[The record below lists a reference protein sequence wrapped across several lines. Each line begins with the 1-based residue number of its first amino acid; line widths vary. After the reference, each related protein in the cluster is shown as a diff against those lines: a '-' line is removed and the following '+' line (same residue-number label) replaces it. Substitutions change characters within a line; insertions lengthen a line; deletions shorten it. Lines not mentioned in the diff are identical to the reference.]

1 MDAPT
6 TPSKIATI
14 MLGGPDGPGA
24 DDPDQL
30 VAVAAGELFE
40 WAWLAAELADWL
52 DHAADTTRHDFTR
65 FFAGVRRPDQAAYFL
80 AHISER
86 IAALLAGDRGHP

>member
-1 MDAPT
+1 MDTNTA
-6 TPSKIATI
+6 SKTATI
-14 MLGGPDGPGA
+14 LLHGEGA

-30 VAVAAGELFE
+30 VPVTAGELFE

-52 DHAADTTRHDFTR
+52 DHAAEATRHDFHR
-65 FFAGVRRPDQAAYFL
+65 FFAGLRGTDKTAYFL

-86 IAALLAGDRGHP
+86 IAAPLAGDRGQP

>member
-1 MDAPT
+1 MGTPS

-14 MLGGPDGPGA
+14 MLTEPA

-30 VAVAAGELFE
+30 VGVAAGELVE

-52 DHAADTTRHDFTR
+52 DHAADTTKHDFQR
-65 FFAGVRRPDQAAYFL
+65 FFDRFRGPDKTAYSL

-86 IAALLAGDRGHP
+86 IAALPAGDRGEP